1 MLGVGGRAVAGWT
14 GEDVNQLERDCR
26 GAVRLEVLGGA
37 AGRAGGVRASL
48 PSPCFSSLSRRLR
61 GREAGPGRQQGSQAS
76 LHHREQRTKVG
87 GFRPGC

>member
-1 MLGVGGRAVAGWT
+1 MAGWT
-14 GEDVNQLERDCR
+14 VEDVNQLVRDCR

-61 GREAGPGRQQGSQAS
+61 GREAGQGRHQGSQPS
-76 LHHREQRTKVG
+76 LQHREQRTKVG
-87 GFRPGC
+87 GFSPVC